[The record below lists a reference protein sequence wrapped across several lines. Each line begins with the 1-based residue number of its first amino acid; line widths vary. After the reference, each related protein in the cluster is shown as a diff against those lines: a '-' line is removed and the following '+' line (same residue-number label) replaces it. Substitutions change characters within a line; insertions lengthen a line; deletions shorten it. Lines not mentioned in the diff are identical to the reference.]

1 MRLESREFLELV
13 QTLPQLT
20 YVFVALGSDTRNIEA
35 AVRLRELCQRRGLH
49 PYILAVVQD
58 PFKTVALTSVTDY
71 RGTAGV
77 GLIQE
82 THTTFIFWA
91 HGICCTPRATS
102 STPGWKRRR

>member
-49 PYILAVVQD
+49 PYILAVVT
-58 PFKTVALTSVTDY
+58 PSRRWLSPPSPTT
-71 RGTAGV
+71 GV
-77 GLIQE
+77 P
-82 THTTFIFWA
+82 HTTFIFWA

>member
-71 RGTAGV
+71 RGTPYD
-77 GLIQE
+77 L
-82 THTTFIFWA
+82 HFLA

-102 STPGWKRRR
+102 STPGWKQRR

>member
-20 YVFVALGSDTRNIEA
+20 YVFVALGSDTPEHRGGGA
-35 AVRLRELCQRRGLH
+35 AAGSCASARGLH

-71 RGTAGV
+71 RGT
-77 GLIQE
+77 
-82 THTTFIFWA
+82 HTTCIFWA

>member
-13 QTLPQLT
+13 QTLPAADVCVCGAGQ
-20 YVFVALGSDTRNIEA
+20 RHPNIEA

-71 RGTAGV
+71 RGT
-77 GLIQE
+77 
-82 THTTFIFWA
+82 HTTCIFWA